1 MTRLVFV
8 HPLVVTC
15 AVLAPMIFLFAADA
29 MTPEPG
35 LLAGPDVM
43 SMLALLSFVSA
54 AAQLGWVWSAYQL
67 ASAHA
72 RHAGAS
78 DSWGGPLFAGVALVL
93 TVVLLLIWIA
103 PEQVAAFQRR
113 ADQSW
118 PEMVVLDVVVIFGAV
133 GFFACSWLATKALL
147 AAELPVPRAYSWIGT
162 FLFMVYLFLGVWFLR
177 PRLASLRFQ

>member
-1 MTRLVFV
+1 
-8 HPLVVTC
+8 
-15 AVLAPMIFLFAADA
+15 MIFLFAADA

-35 LLAGPDVM
+35 LLAGSDIM

-54 AAQLGWVWSAYQL
+54 AAQLGWIWSAYQL

-72 RHAGAS
+72 RHPGTS
-78 DSWGGPLFAGVALVL
+78 YSWGRPLFAGVALVL
-93 TVVLLLIWIA
+93 SVVFLLSWIA
-103 PEQVAAFQRR
+103 PHQVAEFQQR

-118 PEMVVLDVVVIFGAV
+118 LEMIVLDVVVIFGAV
-133 GFFACSWLATKALL
+133 GFFVCHWLATKALL